1 MSFFAILLALVL
13 EQARPLSPINA
24 VYTLM
29 GRWVAWVARTFDAGV
44 RHQAWITWGITVIG
58 PALVAMLVHWAL
70 NIGLGW
76 LFAAAWNVALL
87 YVTLGFRQFSHHFT
101 AIREALEDGNED
113 KARELLA
120 DWQQVQ
126 VGQIPRSEIVR
137 HVIEYSMI
145 AAHRHVF
152 GVFFW
157 YALMSTIGLG
167 PLGAVVYRLT
177 ELAERRWSAP
187 CADGSLV
194 SQATQSVARRAWV
207 AMDWLPSRM
216 TALGFAIV
224 GSFEDAMDGWR
235 NHAQSFPQ
243 DNDGVIL
250 AATAG
255 AINIRLGGAPL
266 QTPSADDG
274 QEAAEMGQE
283 GRQGGNSQAGSSTPG
298 RVPDIAHF
306 AQVVGLVWR
315 SVIMWL
321 VLVALLTMANLVG

>member
-13 EQARPLSPINA
+13 EQAHPLNPVNA
-24 VYTLM
+24 IYTAVK
-29 GRWVAWVARTFDAGV
+29 RWVAWVARTFDAGV
-44 RHQAWITWGITVIG
+44 RHQAWITWGITVMG
-58 PALVAMLVHWAL
+58 PALLAMLVHWAL
-70 NIGLGW
+70 EWSLGW
-76 LFAAAWNVALL
+76 LLAVVWNVALL

-101 AIREALEDGNED
+101 AIREALENGDENQ
-113 KARELLA
+113 ARELLA
-120 DWQQVQ
+120 EWQQVQ

-137 HVIEYSMI
+137 HVIEFSMI

-157 YALMSTIGLG
+157 YAALSIIGLG
-167 PLGAVVYRLT
+167 PVGAVVYRLT
-177 ELAERRWSAP
+177 ELAQRLWQEP
-187 CADGSLV
+187 TTDGSVV
-194 SQATQSVARRAWV
+194 SEALRSVASRAWQ

-235 NHAQSFPQ
+235 NHAQNFPE

-255 AINIRLGGAPL
+255 AINIRLGGAAL
-266 QTPSADDG
+266 QQDKADDEN
-274 QEAAEMGQE
+274 QEMTG
-283 GRQGGNSQAGSSTPG
+283 GSSTPG
-298 RVPDIAHF
+298 RIPEVAHF
-306 AQVVGLVWR
+306 AQVGGLVVR
-315 SVIMWL
+315 TVIMWL

>member
-13 EQARPLSPINA
+13 EQARPLNPVNVI
-24 VYTLM
+24 YT
-29 GRWVAWVARTFDAGV
+29 RVEKWVAWVARTFDAGV
-44 RHQAWITWGITVIG
+44 RHQAWITWGITVLG
-58 PALVAMLVHWAL
+58 PALLAMLVHWVL
-70 NIGLGW
+70 EFGLGW
-76 LFAAAWNVALL
+76 LFAVVWNVALL

-101 AIREALEDGNED
+101 AIREALEEGDET

-120 DWQQVQ
+120 EWQQVQ

-157 YALMSTIGLG
+157 YAVLSIIGLG
-167 PLGAVVYRLT
+167 PVGAVVYRLT
-177 ELAERRWSAP
+177 ELAHRRWQEP
-187 CADGSLV
+187 MADGSVL
-194 SQATQSVARRAWV
+194 SDALRSVAARAWL

-235 NHAQSFPQ
+235 NHAQNFPD

-266 QTPSADDG
+266 QATDEDN
-274 QEAAEMGQE
+274 EANDAAG
-283 GRQGGNSQAGSSTPG
+283 GSSTPG
-298 RVPDIAHF
+298 RIPDVAHF

-315 SVIMWL
+315 TVIMWL
-321 VLVALLTMANLVG
+321 LLVALLTMANLVG

>member
-13 EQARPLSPINA
+13 EQARPLNA
-24 VYTLM
+24 VNWIYTTVAH
-29 GRWVAWVARTFDAGV
+29 WVAWVARTFDAGV

-58 PALVAMLVHWAL
+58 PALLTMAVHWL
-70 NIGLGW
+70 LEFGLGW
-76 LFAAAWNVALL
+76 LFAVVWNVALL

-101 AIREALEDGNED
+101 AIREALEDGDET

-120 DWQQVQ
+120 EWQQVQ
-126 VGQIPRSEIVR
+126 VGHIPRSEIVR

-157 YALMSTIGLG
+157 YAILSIIGLG
-167 PLGAVVYRLT
+167 PVGAVVYRLT
-177 ELAERRWSAP
+177 ELAQRRWQEP
-187 CADGSLV
+187 TEDGSVASEAL
-194 SQATQSVARRAWV
+194 QSVASRAWQ

-235 NHAQSFPQ
+235 NHAQNFPN

-266 QTPSADDG
+266 QAPNDDL
-274 QEAAEMGQE
+274 ET
-283 GRQGGNSQAGSSTPG
+283 NDTAGASSTPG
-298 RVPDIAHF
+298 RTPEVAHF

-315 SVIMWL
+315 TVIMWL

>member
-13 EQARPLSPINA
+13 EQAHPLNPVNA
-24 VYTLM
+24 IYTAVK
-29 GRWVAWVARTFDAGV
+29 RWVAWVARTFDAGV
-44 RHQAWITWGITVIG
+44 RHQAWITWGITVMG
-58 PALVAMLVHWAL
+58 PALLAMLVHWAL
-70 NIGLGW
+70 EWSLGW
-76 LFAAAWNVALL
+76 LLAVVWNVALL

-101 AIREALEDGNED
+101 AIREALENGDENQ
-113 KARELLA
+113 ARELLA
-120 DWQQVQ
+120 EWQQVQ

-137 HVIEYSMI
+137 HVIEFSMI

-157 YALMSTIGLG
+157 YAALSIIGLG
-167 PLGAVVYRLT
+167 PVGAVVYRLT
-177 ELAERRWSAP
+177 ELAQRLWQEP
-187 CADGSLV
+187 TTDGSVV
-194 SQATQSVARRAWV
+194 SEALRSVASRAWQ

-235 NHAQSFPQ
+235 NHAQNFPE

-255 AINIRLGGAPL
+255 AINIRLGGAAL
-266 QTPSADDG
+266 QQDKADDEN
-274 QEAAEMGQE
+274 QEMTD
-283 GRQGGNSQAGSSTPG
+283 GSSTPG
-298 RVPDIAHF
+298 RIPEVAHF

-315 SVIMWL
+315 TVIMWL

>member
-13 EQARPLSPINA
+13 EQAHPLNPVNA
-24 VYTLM
+24 IYTAVK
-29 GRWVAWVARTFDAGV
+29 RWVAWVARTFDAGV
-44 RHQAWITWGITVIG
+44 RHQAWITWGITVLG
-58 PALVAMLVHWAL
+58 PALLAMLVHWAL
-70 NIGLGW
+70 EWSLGW
-76 LFAAAWNVALL
+76 LLAVVWNVALL

-101 AIREALEDGNED
+101 AIREALENGDENQ
-113 KARELLA
+113 ARELLA
-120 DWQQVQ
+120 EWQQVQ

-137 HVIEYSMI
+137 HVIEFSMI

-157 YALMSTIGLG
+157 YAALSIIGLG
-167 PLGAVVYRLT
+167 PVGAVVYRLT
-177 ELAERRWSAP
+177 ELAQRLWHEPTS
-187 CADGSLV
+187 DGSVMSEALR
-194 SQATQSVARRAWV
+194 SVASRAWQ

-235 NHAQSFPQ
+235 NHAQNFPD

-255 AINIRLGGAPL
+255 AINIRLGGATL
-266 QTPSADDG
+266 QQDNEDDS
-274 QEAAEMGQE
+274 QEMTG
-283 GRQGGNSQAGSSTPG
+283 GSSTPG
-298 RVPDIAHF
+298 RIPEVAHF

-315 SVIMWL
+315 TVIMWL
-321 VLVALLTMANLVG
+321 VLVALLTMANLLG

>member
-13 EQARPLSPINA
+13 EQARPLNA
-24 VYTLM
+24 VNVIYTTVE
-29 GRWVAWVARTFDAGV
+29 RWVAWVARTFDAGV

-58 PALVAMLVHWAL
+58 PALLTMLVHWL
-70 NIGLGW
+70 LEFGLGW
-76 LFAAAWNVALL
+76 LFAVIWNVALL

-101 AIREALEDGNED
+101 AIREALEEGDET

-120 DWQQVQ
+120 EWQQVQ

-157 YALMSTIGLG
+157 YAALSIIGLG
-167 PLGAVVYRLT
+167 PVGAVVYRLT
-177 ELAERRWSAP
+177 ELAQRRWQEPSE
-187 CADGSLV
+187 DGSVMSEAL
-194 SQATQSVARRAWV
+194 QSVALRAWR

-235 NHAQSFPQ
+235 NHAQNFPE

-266 QTPSADDG
+266 RAPNEDG
-274 QEAAEMGQE
+274 EAHDTAG
-283 GRQGGNSQAGSSTPG
+283 GSSTPG
-298 RVPDIAHF
+298 RTPEVAHF

-315 SVIMWL
+315 TVIMWL

>member
-13 EQARPLSPINA
+13 EQAHPLNPVNA
-24 VYTLM
+24 IYTTVK
-29 GRWVAWVARTFDAGV
+29 RWVAWVARTFDAGV
-44 RHQAWITWGITVIG
+44 RHQAWITWGITIMG
-58 PALVAMLVHWAL
+58 PALLAMLVHWA
-70 NIGLGW
+70 IEWSLGW
-76 LFAAAWNVALL
+76 LLAVVWNVALL

-101 AIREALEDGNED
+101 AIREALENGDENQ
-113 KARELLA
+113 ARELLA
-120 DWQQVQ
+120 EWQQVQ
-126 VGQIPRSEIVR
+126 VGQLPRSEIVR
-137 HVIEYSMI
+137 HVIEFSMI

-157 YALMSTIGLG
+157 YAALSIIGLG
-167 PLGAVVYRLT
+167 PVGAVVYRLT
-177 ELAERRWSAP
+177 ELAQRLWQEP
-187 CADGSLV
+187 TTDGSVV
-194 SQATQSVARRAWV
+194 SEALRSVASRAWQ

-235 NHAQSFPQ
+235 NHAQNFPE

-255 AINIRLGGAPL
+255 AINIRLGGAAL
-266 QTPSADDG
+266 QQDNADDDN
-274 QEAAEMGQE
+274 QEMTG
-283 GRQGGNSQAGSSTPG
+283 GSSTPG
-298 RVPDIAHF
+298 RIPEVAHF

-315 SVIMWL
+315 TVIMWL

>member
-13 EQARPLSPINA
+13 EQAHPLNPVNA
-24 VYTLM
+24 IYTAVK
-29 GRWVAWVARTFDAGV
+29 RWVAWVARTFDAGV
-44 RHQAWITWGITVIG
+44 RHQAWITWGITVMG
-58 PALVAMLVHWAL
+58 PALLAMLVHWAL
-70 NIGLGW
+70 EWSLGW
-76 LFAAAWNVALL
+76 LLAVVWNVALL

-101 AIREALEDGNED
+101 AIREALENGDENQ
-113 KARELLA
+113 ARELLA
-120 DWQQVQ
+120 EWQQVQ

-137 HVIEYSMI
+137 HVIEFSMI

-157 YALMSTIGLG
+157 YAALSIIGLG
-167 PLGAVVYRLT
+167 PVGAVVYRLT
-177 ELAERRWSAP
+177 ELAQRLWQEP
-187 CADGSLV
+187 TTDGSVV
-194 SQATQSVARRAWV
+194 SEALRSVASRAWQ

-235 NHAQSFPQ
+235 NHAQNFPE

-255 AINIRLGGAPL
+255 AINIRLGGAAL
-266 QTPSADDG
+266 QQDNADDDN
-274 QEAAEMGQE
+274 QEMTG
-283 GRQGGNSQAGSSTPG
+283 GSSTPG
-298 RVPDIAHF
+298 RIPEVAHF
-306 AQVVGLVWR
+306 AQVVGLVWHT
-315 SVIMWL
+315 VIMWL

>member
-1 MSFFAILLALVL
+1 LLAVL
-13 EQARPLSPINA
+13 LHWLLDW
-24 VYTLM
+24 TL
-29 GRWVAWVARTFDAGV
+29 GWWVAV
-44 RHQAWITWGITVIG
+44 
-58 PALVAMLVHWAL
+58 L
-70 NIGLGW
+70 
-76 LFAAAWNVALL
+76 WNVALL

-101 AIREALEDGNED
+101 GIREALENGDED

-120 DWQQVQ
+120 QWQQVQ

-137 HVIEYSMI
+137 HVIEYSVI

-157 YALMSTIGLG
+157 YAALSIIGLG
-167 PLGAVVYRLT
+167 PVGAVIYRLT
-177 ELAERRWSAP
+177 EFAQRRWQEPA
-187 CADGSLV
+187 ADGSLPSEVLRSV
-194 SQATQSVARRAWV
+194 SARAWQ
-207 AMDWLPSRM
+207 ALDWLPSRM

-235 NHAQSFPQ
+235 HHAQNFPQ

-255 AINIRLGGAPL
+255 AINIRLGGAAL
-266 QTPSADDG
+266 QP
-274 QEAAEMGQE
+274 AAEGMTTPE
-283 GRQGGNSQAGSSTPG
+283 NPDSSSTPG
-298 RVPDIAHF
+298 RVASVAHF

-315 SVIMWL
+315 TVIMWL

>member
-1 MSFFAILLALVL
+1 
-13 EQARPLSPINA
+13 
-24 VYTLM
+24 
-29 GRWVAWVARTFDAGV
+29 VARTFDAGV

-58 PALVAMLVHWAL
+58 PALLTMAVHWL
-70 NIGLGW
+70 LEFGLGW
-76 LFAAAWNVALL
+76 VFAVVWNVALL

-101 AIREALEDGNED
+101 AIREALEDGNET

-120 DWQQVQ
+120 EWQQVQ
-126 VGQIPRSEIVR
+126 VGNIPRSEIVR

-157 YALMSTIGLG
+157 YAILSIIGLG
-167 PLGAVVYRLT
+167 PVGAVVYRLT
-177 ELAERRWSAP
+177 ELAQRRWQEP
-187 CADGSLV
+187 TEEGSVV
-194 SQATQSVARRAWV
+194 SEALQSVAARAWQ

-235 NHAQSFPQ
+235 NHAQNFPN

-266 QTPSADDG
+266 QAPTDDDT
-274 QEAAEMGQE
+274 E
-283 GRQGGNSQAGSSTPG
+283 SKDTAGASSTPG
-298 RVPDIAHF
+298 RTPEVAHF

-315 SVIMWL
+315 TVIMWL

>member
-13 EQARPLSPINA
+13 EQARPLKSHNLVFA
-24 VYTLM
+24 SVA
-29 GRWVAWVARTFDAGV
+29 RWAAWVARTFDAGT
-44 RHQAWITWGITVIG
+44 RHQAWITWGIAVIG
-58 PALVAMLVHWAL
+58 PALLSMLVHWGL
-70 NIGLGW
+70 EFGLGW
-76 LFAAAWNVALL
+76 LFAVFWNVALL
-87 YVTLGFRQFSHHFT
+87 YLTLGFRQFSHHFT
-101 AIREALEDGNED
+101 GIREALENGEEN

-120 DWQQVQ
+120 EWQQVQ
-126 VGQIPRSEIVR
+126 VGQIPRSEVVR

-157 YALMSTIGLG
+157 YVVLSIIGLG
-167 PLGAVVYRLT
+167 PVGAVVYRLT
-177 ELAERRWSAP
+177 EFVQRKWPASSNPNTLSSSVL
-187 CADGSLV
+187 CA
-194 SQATQSVARRAWV
+194 VAARAWV

-224 GSFEDAMDGWR
+224 GSFEEAMDGWR
-235 NHAQSFPQ
+235 NHAQNFPE

-255 AINIRLGGAPL
+255 AINIRLGGASL
-266 QTPSADDG
+266 TSSDDAGSSASD
-274 QEAAEMGQE
+274 
-283 GRQGGNSQAGSSTPG
+283 SSSTPG
-298 RVPDIAHF
+298 RSPEIAHF

-315 SVIMWL
+315 TVIMWL

>member
-13 EQARPLSPINA
+13 EQARPLNPVNVI
-24 VYTLM
+24 YTTM
-29 GRWVAWVARTFDAGV
+29 TRWIAWVARTFDAGV
-44 RHQAWITWGITVIG
+44 QHQAWITWGITVIG
-58 PALVAMLVHWAL
+58 PALLTMLVHWTL
-70 NIGLGW
+70 EWGLGW
-76 LFAAAWNVALL
+76 LLAVVWNVALL

-101 AIREALEDGNED
+101 AIREALENGDETQ
-113 KARELLA
+113 ARELLA
-120 DWQQVQ
+120 QWQQVQ
-126 VGQIPRSEIVR
+126 VGQIPGSEIVR

-157 YALMSTIGLG
+157 YAALSIVGLG
-167 PLGAVVYRLT
+167 PVGAVVYRLT
-177 ELAERRWSAP
+177 ELAQRRWQAP
-187 CADGSLV
+187 TTDGSVV
-194 SQATQSVARRAWV
+194 SEALRSVASRAWL
-207 AMDWLPSRM
+207 ALDWLPSRM
-216 TALGFAIV
+216 TALGFAVV

-235 NHAQSFPQ
+235 NHAQNFPD

-266 QTPSADDG
+266 QAPGEEDDSPNTAG
-274 QEAAEMGQE
+274 
-283 GRQGGNSQAGSSTPG
+283 GSSTPG
-298 RVPDIAHF
+298 RIPEVAHF

-315 SVIMWL
+315 TVIMWL